1 MQKNLSHAQLELL
14 ELKVWF
20 TYFKSGLVLR
30 ICFLIN
36 MFKAMVFLWVSLW
49 LHPTGFITQGTI

>member
-20 TYFKSGLVLR
+20 IYFKSGLVLR

-49 LHPTGFITQGTI
+49 LHPTGFIT